1 MKRAVAVGATARARS
16 CARRVTRTAAAA
28 HTVSLVLALA
38 RFAAHAGAQTPT
50 PRALA
55 ALEREVLATRDAAER
70 TRARDTADGDARLR
84 HPVRIA
90 RWLAAWRA
98 TSDPALRQALAA
110 AVLLHADTLQLDSA
124 TARVVGATL
133 DPTSPAWSLR
143 YAHYA
148 DAVGAALRLATARR
162 LSAER
167 AGANDAFRVR
177 WMAAL
182 DSVLVRADADPS
194 ARFSTLVRAARV
206 RGRREGVAAAAPYL
220 ARLEREFPKEHDTE
234 MTLAAYGAARATRVG
249 AHAPDFRVRALDGR
263 RVITRDSFA
272 GRVVL
277 LDVWATWCA
286 PCIAEM
292 PTIART
298 YARHH
303 AAGFD
308 VLSVSMDTHAG
319 LVARF
324 RATRHPMPWQHAF
337 ATLLDD
343 LPMVFGVTQVPRAI
357 LLGRDGTILALDD
370 ELRGD
375 ALEET
380 VRAAL
385 ARVK

>member
-1 MKRAVAVGATARARS
+1 MIA
-16 CARRVTRTAAAA
+16 
-28 HTVSLVLALA
+28 LVLTGTRGAAQLA
-38 RFAAHAGAQTPT
+38 IDA
-50 PRALA
+50 PRTLA
-55 ALEREVLATRDAAER
+55 ALERDVLAARDSAER
-70 TRARDTADGDARLR
+70 ARARDTADGDARLR

-90 RWLAAWRA
+90 RWLAAWRV
-98 TSDPALRQALAA
+98 TSDAPMRQALAA
-110 AVLLHADTLQLDSA
+110 AVLLHADTMQLDSA
-124 TARVVGATL
+124 TARTIGGTL
-133 DPTSPAWSLR
+133 DPASPAWSLR

-148 DAVGAALRLATARR
+148 DAVGASLRLASART
-162 LSAER
+162 LSPER
-167 AGANDAFRVR
+167 AGANAAFRVR

-182 DSVLVRADADPS
+182 DSVIARTDAHPD
-194 ARFSTLVRAARV
+194 ARFATLVRAARV
-206 RGRREGVAAAAPYL
+206 RGRREGVRAAAPYL
-220 ARLEREFPKEHDTE
+220 ALLARDFPREHDTE
-234 MTLAAYGAARATRVG
+234 ITLAAYGAERVTRVG
-249 AHAPDFRVRALDGR
+249 RVAPDFRVRSLDGR
-263 RVITRDSFA
+263 RIITRDSLA

-292 PTIART
+292 PTIARA

-324 RATRHPMPWQHAF
+324 RATRHPMKWQHAF

-343 LPMVFGVTQVPRAI
+343 LPVVFGITQVPRAI

-375 ALEET
+375 ALEES

-385 ARVK
+385 ARPR